1 MACSNIRYGPGVTQ
15 EIGLDLVNLKSQ
27 KVLVVTDK
35 NILKLPI
42 MKTVE
47 ESLDLNKINYE
58 IYSDVRVE
66 PTDER

>member
-35 NILKLPI
+35 NVRFLI
-42 MKTVE
+42 
-47 ESLDLNKINYE
+47 SE
-58 IYSDVRVE
+58 IKR
-66 PTDER
+66 